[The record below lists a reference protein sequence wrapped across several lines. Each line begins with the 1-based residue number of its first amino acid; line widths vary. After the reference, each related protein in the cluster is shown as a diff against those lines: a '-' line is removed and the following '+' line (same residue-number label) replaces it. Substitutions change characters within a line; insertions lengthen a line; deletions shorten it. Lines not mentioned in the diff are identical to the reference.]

1 MCDYRQEKVENFR
14 VREEKR
20 TMVAG
25 REQVR
30 AADGERTTRSDAAAD
45 WLLEEARERVFDA
58 HKRAVGAPLALA
70 PNLSQ
75 PYISLSEPNTEPH
88 KGVLNLKGSPN
99 NRSSYGSHWGFATK
113 AIKVVVITCEI
124 NLVQ

>member
-1 MCDYRQEKVENFR
+1 
-14 VREEKR
+14 
-20 TMVAG
+20 MVAG

-58 HKRAVGAPLALA
+58 HKRAVGAPLTLA

-75 PYISLSEPNTEPH
+75 PYISLSEPNTDPRICNEI
-88 KGVLNLKGSPN
+88 
-99 NRSSYGSHWGFATK
+99 RSSKYSCRLCFKRRSFFVFVLQVMFHVKF
-113 AIKVVVITCEI
+113 
-124 NLVQ
+124 